1 MANAIWQLMSRIL
14 KSADWFHADGF
25 PIAVE
30 RREPQEPF
38 LPHRHEFS
46 EIVIVTGW

>member
-1 MANAIWQLMSRIL
+1 MQHATL
-14 KSADWFHADGF
+14 KRKDWFHADGF

-38 LPHRHEFS
+38 GLHSHEFT
-46 EIVIVTGW
+46 EIVM